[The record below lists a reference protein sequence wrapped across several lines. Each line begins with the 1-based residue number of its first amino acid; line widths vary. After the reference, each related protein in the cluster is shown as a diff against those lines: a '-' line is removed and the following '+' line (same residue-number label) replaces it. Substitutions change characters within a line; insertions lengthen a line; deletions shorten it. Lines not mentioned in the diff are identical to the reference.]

1 MAKCVIA
8 DDSRIIRMLLSKIMA
23 NLNFEVIEAED
34 GEEVVEM
41 VELNEPAVVIMDWR
55 LPVLDGIDALYKI
68 RSLKKIKQPKVMFCS
83 SLVDVDKIREALDG
97 GADDYIMKPFDEE
110 IIITTLEILGLS
122 EEISS

>member
-68 RSLKKIKQPKVMFCS
+68 RSLKKSNSRKSCS
-83 SLVDVDKIREALDG
+83 VLRLSTSTNPRSAGRRCRRLYNE
-97 GADDYIMKPFDEE
+97 
-110 IIITTLEILGLS
+110 TL
-122 EEISS
+122 

>member
-41 VELNEPAVVIMDWR
+41 VELNEPAVVIMTGVCRFWTVSTRFIKYAASKKSNSRKSCSVLR
-55 LPVLDGIDALYKI
+55 LSTSTKNPRGAGRRCRRLYN
-68 RSLKKIKQPKVMFCS
+68 
-83 SLVDVDKIREALDG
+83 E
-97 GADDYIMKPFDEE
+97 
-110 IIITTLEILGLS
+110 TL
-122 EEISS
+122 

>member
-68 RSLKKIKQPKVMFCS
+68 RSLKKNQTAESHVLFFACRRRQNP
-83 SLVDVDKIREALDG
+83 R
-97 GADDYIMKPFDEE
+97 GAGRRCRRLYNE
-110 IIITTLEILGLS
+110 TL
-122 EEISS
+122 